1 MSYGNRRERRDE
13 ADALLLL
20 PPPPLLIRPLRTS
33 HFFVGKKK
41 GINRAKRISTPGIS
55 RLRIQAIPIS
65 DKRIIRKSEKLST
78 LRRPYPTRLRSIGEG
93 RETRLTPPSPYLSP
107 SFSFSL
113 PVGDV
118 SQTGKLDSDDRS
130 PFPYG
135 SRSGRKGGW
144 RKVVAAK
151 LIFERGAT
159 PRVRARARGGREG
172 R

>member
-1 MSYGNRRERRDE
+1 METDGSGETKQT
-13 ADALLLL
+13 LLLL
-20 PPPPLLIRPLRTS
+20 PFPLPLLFLVRLLRR
-33 HFFVGKKK
+33 FLVGEKKGK
-41 GINRAKRISTPGIS
+41 GINRAKRISTPLPRPSAIS

-78 LRRPYPTRLRSIGEG
+78 LRRSYHLRLRRRRKGNAVD
-93 RETRLTPPSPYLSP
+93 LSLP
-107 SFSFSL
+107 FSLSSSL

-159 PRVRARARGGREG
+159 LRCVRE
-172 R
+172 